1 AAGQGMRRRS
11 TRLSPTDVQDA
22 AIEIYLLP
30 PEVHQLSR
38 PEPMAEGQQNHG
50 CVPVACRCL
59 DQPLDLGLGQVLT
72 GAVLGV
78 PSSPRRGNCRNFAGW
93 RDQLEVRI
101 AFF

>member
-1 AAGQGMRRRS
+1 MWACAWKPSFALVLVRSTIFWKPTQSAQLAAGQGMRRRS

-72 GAVLGV
+72 
-78 PSSPRRGNCRNFAGW
+78 
-93 RDQLEVRI
+93 
-101 AFF
+101 